1 MSTLNRAGPGRAGQP
16 MEVSAPRLGVVTV
29 AWAVSRD
36 AAARVFKGVAEGSS
50 EVELRWAIDLDR
62 NASAV
67 SLFDGHKEQRIA
79 TGGATAVFD
88 EDLLHLQAA
97 AGQDEFVAT
106 LRDEAVLYARTTLLE
121 RVGIGGGRYEVV
133 RTATRAAGVCAAEC

>member
-1 MSTLNRAGPGRAGQP
+1 
-16 MEVSAPRLGVVTV
+16 
-29 AWAVSRD
+29 
-36 AAARVFKGVAEGSS
+36 
-50 EVELRWAIDLDR
+50 
-62 NASAV
+62 V

-88 EDLLHLQAA
+88 EELLHLQAA

-106 LRDEAVLYARTTLLE
+106 LRDNAVLYARTTLLE

-133 RTATRAAGVCAAEC
+133 RTATRAAGACAAEC